1 MGSHVNNLLLQ
12 NRNQL
17 VEFLFIY
24 FLKLQPHEKI
34 ERKKNELAPR
44 AVARSRKENSLCASL
59 AMNNEN
65 GNLIEEA
72 HVS

>member
-24 FLKLQPHEKI
+24 FLKLPPMKKLKEK
-34 ERKKNELAPR
+34 K
-44 AVARSRKENSLCASL
+44 
-59 AMNNEN
+59 MN
-65 GNLIEEA
+65 
-72 HVS
+72 